1 MEARRLRRRRTRWRR
16 TASFSKVPSPQ
27 RGWGWV
33 ARGWVAQGFSRPART
48 PTHEPLR
55 RSLERGIRYLWSDT
69 WPPPPG
75 KKPSGTARENGSHHL
90 RRRKPPCA
98 AYKDTDFE
106 NCAERTES
114 LDLPPFAGPDL
125 PSFRS
130 WAHAYPSVSRRA
142 HRHCPTIH
150 STRRTRT
157 DRPLS
162 GPAPCCYGAP
172 VRAGG
177 AERGHEG
184 GCRGA
189 RPRSPTLHCQSK
201 IQKKWDC
208 PTITLN

>member
-1 MEARRLRRRRTRWRR
+1 MKGRFPMSKWLPGRGITSDQR
-16 TASFSKVPSPQ
+16 TAEHRCSIADHRQ
-27 RGWGWV
+27 NTLLGLL
-33 ARGWVAQGFSRPART
+33 A
-48 PTHEPLR
+48 
-55 RSLERGIRYLWSDT
+55 
-69 WPPPPG
+69 
-75 KKPSGTARENGSHHL
+75 
-90 RRRKPPCA
+90 
-98 AYKDTDFE
+98 DFE

-114 LDLPPFAGPDL
+114 LYLPPFAGPDL

-201 IQKKWDC
+201 LQKKWDC